1 MAYCIIDEDD
11 KLHLTKLAEWL
22 IRDVQSAGGDG
33 DALWYSKNY
42 SVSDIH
48 AIIEPLLPKN
58 WKASWSIDTVYYG
71 CGQECL
77 TITNSSEEYESAPYY
92 QQVLIKY

>member
-1 MAYCIIDEDD
+1 MDYCRIDEDD

-33 DALWYSKNY
+33 DGLWYSENY

-48 AIIEPLLPKN
+48 TVIEPILPKH

-71 CGQECL
+71 CGQEWL
-77 TITNSSEEYESAPYY
+77 MITNNKELYENAPAW
-92 QQVLIKY
+92 QQILIKY